1 MNDHDAL
8 LRAIVENPA
17 EDTPRLVFADWLD
30 ENADTFPTPAVVRQR
45 AAFIRDDIAMSQRDE
60 FDPPRL
66 RWELIEKPQRETE
79 AWVKETLPNLPEG
92 YDFISEPRFRR
103 GFLSGVI
110 LDSKYRRAL
119 PEPPVDQSPIA
130 CLRFFA
136 CSLLGI
142 ELLRRVGWRSR
153 IMALEFARGGRT
165 SLTDFHSLFALD
177 NLACLER
184 LAFLEHTIDRR
195 ELDRLVTSAMF
206 SRLVAVTITY
216 TPVGNAFVESFN
228 RLGTPIAL
236 RELQLRGCR
245 IAPSA
250 VAQLLVTPAAKNLK
264 SLSFGGD
271 RIGTPEKFHS
281 LSRVSTPPLIRSL
294 DMSNDTLNEGGL
306 ELFLTSPLVPG
317 LQRLILSDCGL
328 NRTRASLIADGM
340 FDSLRVLDLSCN
352 PIGNDSA
359 VAIANSPHFAG
370 LRVLELSHSQVGD
383 EGIEAILDSPLAENL
398 VLLDLRGSPAS
409 AEMKEVLKAKM
420 GDRVR
425 V

>member
-1 MNDHDAL
+1 MSDHDAL

-30 ENADTFPTPAVVRQR
+30 EHADTFPTPAVVRQR

-60 FDPPRL
+60 FDPLRL
-66 RWELIEKPQRETE
+66 RWELTEKPEREAGE
-79 AWVKETLPNLPEG
+79 WVKETLPNLPEG
-92 YDFISEPRFRR
+92 YEFISEPLFRR

-110 LDSKYRRAL
+110 LDSKYRRTL
-119 PEPPVDQSPIA
+119 LEPPVDQSPIA
-130 CLRFFA
+130 CLRFCA

-142 ELLRRVGWRSR
+142 ELLRRARWRGR

-184 LAFLEHTIDRR
+184 LAFLKHTIDRR

-206 SRLVAVTITY
+206 SRLAALSITY

-228 RLGTPIAL
+228 RLGTPIPL
-236 RELQLRGCR
+236 RELQLLGCR

-271 RIGTPEKFHS
+271 KIGTPEKFHS
-281 LSRVSTPPLIRSL
+281 LSRVSNPPPIRSL

-306 ELFLTSPLVPG
+306 ELFLTSQLVPG
-317 LQRLILSDCGL
+317 LQQLILSDCGL
-328 NRTRASLIADGM
+328 NRTRARLIADGK
-340 FDSLRVLDLSCN
+340 FDSLRILNLSCNAIGNDGAVAIARSPHLVGLRVLDLSY
-352 PIGNDSA
+352 
-359 VAIANSPHFAG
+359 
-370 LRVLELSHSQVGD
+370 SQVGD

-398 VLLDLRGSPAS
+398 VLLDLRRSPAS
-409 AEMKEVLKAKM
+409 AEIKEVLKAKM

-425 V
+425 L